1 MIYFKKLRWRN
12 FLSTGNQF
20 IEVDLAKAPS
30 TLIIGTNG
38 AGKSTMLDALCFS
51 LFNRA
56 FRDIKKEQLVN
67 TINQNDCE
75 IECEFETANKKYKV
89 VRGIKPNKFEIYCND
104 VLLNQDA
111 SNVDYQN
118 MLEQNIL
125 KCNYRA
131 FCQVVILGSTSYEP
145 FMHLRARY
153 RREVVEEILDIRVF
167 SHMDL
172 LLRQK
177 QGELSKA
184 VVDVRHR
191 YDLMTEKYELQKKH
205 FEEIQNRDN
214 TDIEDRREQL
224 KENEQ
229 SNYEYNQKLQLLNEK
244 IISTKA
250 EIWGSEKVFKKEKEL
265 DKLETKIEHKLEK
278 EKRDVEFFEKND
290 NCPTCTQPID
300 LRFKQTEIYE
310 GKKKISELEEGL
322 QQLSAEMGKT
332 QEQIKQYKAVEKKLN
347 DLDIQVAK
355 INTSISEINRHS
367 NRLDTEIAK
376 FENADTNTNVIQK
389 ELEQIKE
396 DLKLVNVEKQKA
408 VEEKKYIDIAREI
421 LNDTGVKA
429 NIIKKYLPIMNN
441 LINKYLQSMDFF
453 VNFHLDQEFN
463 ETIKSR
469 FRDTFNYN
477 SFSEGEKLRIDL
489 ALLFTWRTI
498 AKMKNST
505 NTNLL
510 ILDEI
515 FDSSLDGQGTDDF
528 FKIIKTLE
536 KENIFII
543 SHKGDILFDKFTNII
558 KYEKVQ
564 NFTQLGTI

>member
-20 IEVDLAKAPS
+20 IEIDLAKSPS

-38 AGKSTMLDALCFS
+38 AGKSTMLDALCFT

-67 TINQNDCE
+67 TINQQDCE
-75 IECEFETANKKYKV
+75 LEVEFETSNKKYKV
-89 VRGIKPNKFEIYCND
+89 VRGIKPNRFEIYCND

-177 QGELSKA
+177 QGELNKA
-184 VVDVRHR
+184 VVDVKHR
-191 YDLMTEKYELQKKH
+191 YELLNEKYELQKKH
-205 FEEIQNRDN
+205 FEEIQNRDKS
-214 TDIEDRREQL
+214 DVEDRKKQL

-250 EIWGSEKVFKKEKEL
+250 EIWGGDKFTRKENEL
-265 DKLETKIEHKLEK
+265 HKLESKIEHKLHTHK
-278 EKRDVEFFEKND
+278 KDVEFFEHND

-300 LRFKQTEIYE
+300 LRFKQTQIYE

-322 QQLSAEMGKT
+322 QQLSTEMEKT
-332 QEQIKQYKAVEKKLN
+332 KEKIKEYKAIEKRLN
-347 DLDIQVAK
+347 DLDIAVAK
-355 INTSISEINRHS
+355 VNTSISEINRHS
-367 NRLDTEIAK
+367 NRLDVEIQK
-376 FENADTNTNVIQK
+376 LENTDNNSNEIQK

-396 DLKLVNVEKQKA
+396 DLKLVNVEKNKA

-429 NIIKKYLPIMNN
+429 NIIKKYVPIINN
-441 LINKYLQSMDFF
+441 LINRYLQSLDFF
-453 VNFHLDQEFN
+453 VNFQLDEEFN

-489 ALLFTWRTI
+489 ALLFTWRSI

-515 FDSSLDGQGTDDF
+515 FDSSLDMQGTDDF
-528 FKIIKTLE
+528 FRILKTLQN
-536 KENIFII
+536 ENTFII
-543 SHKGDILFDKFTNII
+543 SHKGDILFDRFTNII
-558 KYEKVQ
+558 KFEKEH
-564 NFTQLGTI
+564 NFTRLG

>member
-20 IEVDLAKAPS
+20 IEVDLAKSPS

-38 AGKSTMLDALCFS
+38 AGKSTLLDALCFS

-177 QGELSKA
+177 QGELNKS
-184 VVDVRHR
+184 VIDVKHR

-214 TDIEDRREQL
+214 TDIEDRKEQL
-224 KENEQ
+224 KENEK

-250 EIWGSEKVFKKEKEL
+250 EIWGGEKVFKKENEL
-265 DKLETKIEHKLEK
+265 NKLESKIEHKLER
-278 EKRDVEFFEKND
+278 EKKDVQFFEQND

-300 LRFKQTEIYE
+300 LRFKQTQIYE
-310 GKKKISELEEGL
+310 GKKKISKLEEGL
-322 QQLSAEMGKT
+322 QQLTAEMGKT
-332 QEQIKQYKAVEKKLN
+332 QDKIKEYKAVEKRLN
-347 DLDIQVAK
+347 DLDISVAK

-367 NRLDTEIAK
+367 NRLDNEIAK
-376 FENADTNTNVIQK
+376 LENDDNNTNVIQK

-396 DLKLVNVEKQKA
+396 DLKHVNVEKQKA

-515 FDSSLDGQGTDDF
+515 FDSSLDGQGTEDF
-528 FKIIKTLE
+528 FKILKTLTN
-536 KENIFII
+536 ENTFII
-543 SHKGDILFDKFTNII
+543 SHKGDILFDKFTSII
-558 KYEKVQ
+558 KFEKYK
-564 NFTQLGTI
+564 NFTRIAQ

>member
-20 IEVDLAKAPS
+20 IEVDLAKSPS

-38 AGKSTMLDALCFS
+38 AGKSTLLDALCFS

-89 VRGIKPNKFEIYCND
+89 VRGIKPNRFEIYCND

-177 QGELSKA
+177 QGELNKA
-184 VVDVRHR
+184 VIDVRHR

-214 TDIEDRREQL
+214 TDIEDRKEQL
-224 KENEQ
+224 KENEK

-265 DKLETKIEHKLEK
+265 DKLESKIEHKLSK
-278 EKRDVEFFEKND
+278 EKKDVEFFENND

-300 LRFKQTEIYE
+300 ERFKQTQIYE
-310 GKKKISELEEGL
+310 GKKQISKLEEGL
-322 QQLSAEMGKT
+322 QQLTAEMGRT
-332 QEQIKQYKAVEKKLN
+332 QEQIKQYKAVEKRLN
-347 DLDIQVAK
+347 DLDISVAK

-515 FDSSLDGQGTDDF
+515 FDSSLDGQGTEDF
-528 FKIIKTLE
+528 FKILKTLTN
-536 KENIFII
+536 ENTFII

-558 KYEKVQ
+558 KFEKYK
-564 NFTQLGTI
+564 NFTRIAQ

>member
-20 IEVDLAKAPS
+20 IEVDLAKSPS

-38 AGKSTMLDALCFS
+38 SGKSTMLDALCYA
-51 LFNRA
+51 LFNRS
-56 FRDIKKEQLVN
+56 FRNIKKEQLVN

-75 IECEFETANKKYKV
+75 IEVEFETNGKKYKII
-89 VRGIKPNKFEIYCND
+89 RGIKPNKFEIYCNN

-131 FCQVVILGSTSYEP
+131 FCQVVILGSSSYQP

-167 SHMDL
+167 SYMDL
-172 LLRQK
+172 LIRHK
-177 QGELSKA
+177 QSELSKA
-184 VVDVRHR
+184 ITDVRHR
-191 YDLMTEKYELQKKH
+191 YDLMSEKYELQKKH
-205 FEEIQNRDN
+205 FEQIQSRDTSN
-214 TDIEDRREQL
+214 IEDRKQQL

-229 SNYEYNQKLQLLNEK
+229 SNYDYNQKLQLLNEK

-250 EIWGSEKVFKKEKEL
+250 EIWGGDKHNKKAAQL
-265 DKLETKIEHKLEK
+265 SKLETKIETNLSNHKKNLQ
-278 EKRDVEFFEKND
+278 FFEEND

-300 LRFKQTEIYE
+300 KVFKQN
-310 GKKKISELEEGL
+310 KISELESGL
-322 QQLSAEMGKT
+322 KNLLNEIDKT
-332 QEQIKQYKAVEKKLN
+332 QNKIKEMNKINEKLSELN
-347 DLDIQVAK
+347 ISIAK

-376 FENADTNTNVIQK
+376 LESDRQNTNKVAEEIEQLK
-389 ELEQIKE
+389 NELLEI
-396 DLKLVNVEKQKA
+396 NVEKEK
-408 VEEKKYIDIAREI
+408 VIEDKKYTDIAREI

-453 VNFHLDQEFN
+453 VNFHLDEEFN

-515 FDSSLDGQGTDDF
+515 FDSSLDSQGTEDF
-528 FKIIKTLE
+528 FKILKTLTN
-536 KENIFII
+536 ENTFII

-558 KYEKVQ
+558 KFEKYK
-564 NFTQLGTI
+564 NFTRLA

>member
-20 IEVDLAKAPS
+20 IEVDLRKSPS

-38 AGKSTMLDALCFS
+38 AGKSTLLDALCFS

-75 IECEFETANKKYKV
+75 IEVEFETSNKQYKV
-89 VRGIKPNKFEIYCND
+89 IRGIKPNKFEVYCNG

-111 SNVDYQN
+111 SNIDYQN
-118 MLEQNIL
+118 ALEQNIL

-177 QGELSKA
+177 QGELNKS
-184 VVDVRHR
+184 VIDVKHR
-191 YDLMTEKYELQKKH
+191 YDLMQEKYILQREH
-205 FEEIQNRDN
+205 FEQIQDRDN
-214 TDIEDRREQL
+214 SDIEDRKAQL
-224 KENEQ
+224 KENEK

-250 EIWGSEKVFKKEKEL
+250 EIWGGEKVFKKENEL
-265 DKLETKIEHKLEK
+265 NKLESKIEHKLDREK
-278 EKRDVEFFEKND
+278 KDVEFFENND

-300 LRFKQTEIYE
+300 LRFKQTQIYE
-310 GKKKISELEEGL
+310 GKKKISKLEEGL
-322 QQLSAEMGKT
+322 QQLTAEMGKT
-332 QEQIKQYKAVEKKLN
+332 QEQIKQYKAVEKRLN
-347 DLDIQVAK
+347 DLDISVAK

-396 DLKLVNVEKQKA
+396 DLKHVNVEKQKA

-515 FDSSLDGQGTDDF
+515 FDSSLDGQGTEDF
-528 FKIIKTLE
+528 FKILKTLTN
-536 KENIFII
+536 ENTFII

-558 KYEKVQ
+558 KFEKYK
-564 NFTQLGTI
+564 NFTRIAQ

>member
-20 IEVDLAKAPS
+20 IEVDLAKSPS
-30 TLIIGTNG
+30 TLIIGSNG
-38 AGKSTMLDALCFS
+38 SGKSTLLDALCFS
-51 LFNRA
+51 LFNRP
-56 FRDIKKEQLVN
+56 FRTIKKEQLVN
-67 TINQNDCE
+67 TINNNDCE
-75 IECEFETANKKYKV
+75 IEVEFETNGKQYKV
-89 VRGIKPNKFEIYCND
+89 KRGIKTNVFEIYCNN
-104 VLLNQDA
+104 VLINQDA

-131 FCQVVILGSTSYEP
+131 FCQVVILGSSSYEP

-172 LLRQK
+172 LLRHK
-177 QGELSKA
+177 QAELSKN
-184 VVDVRHR
+184 VIDVKHR
-191 YDLMTEKYELQKKH
+191 FDLMNEKYELQKAH
-205 FEEIQNRDN
+205 FEQIQNRDN
-214 TDIEDRREQL
+214 TDIEDRKNQL
-224 KENEQ
+224 KENDK

-250 EIWGSEKVFKKEKEL
+250 EIWGGDKYTRKGTEL
-265 DKLETKIEHKLEK
+265 SKLETKIETNLSNHKKTLS
-278 EKRDVEFFEKND
+278 FFENND
-290 NCPTCTQPID
+290 TCNTCTQPID
-300 LRFKQTEIYE
+300 KVFKQQKINSEAN
-310 GKKKISELEEGL
+310 KISELEAGL
-322 QQLSAEMGKT
+322 MQLTAE
-332 QEQIKQYKAVEKKLN
+332 IKKNQSKIDEMNNIKDKIN
-347 DLDIQVAK
+347 DLNISVAK

-367 NRLDTEIAK
+367 NRLDTEIQK
-376 FENADTNTNVIQK
+376 LESDKENTSKVSY
-389 ELEQIKE
+389 ELEQLKNQLKE
-396 DLKLVNVEKQKA
+396 INVDKEKV

-429 NIIKKYLPIMNN
+429 KIIKKYLPIMNN

-453 VNFHLDQEFN
+453 VNFHLDEEFN

-469 FRDTFNYN
+469 FRDTFVYN

-515 FDSSLDGQGTDDF
+515 FDSSLDGQGTEDF
-528 FKIIKTLE
+528 FKILKTLTN
-536 KENIFII
+536 ENTFII

-558 KYEKVQ
+558 KFEKYK
-564 NFTQLGTI
+564 NFTRIAQ

>member
-20 IEVDLAKAPS
+20 IEVDLTKSPS
-30 TLIIGTNG
+30 TLIIGMNG
-38 AGKSTMLDALCFS
+38 AGKSTMLDALCFV
-51 LFNRA
+51 LFNRS

-67 TINQNDCE
+67 TINNTDCE
-75 IECEFETANKKYKV
+75 IECEFETHNKRYKI
-89 VRGIKPNKFEIYCND
+89 VRGIKPNVFEIYCD
-104 VLLNQDA
+104 GMLLDQMA

-118 MLEQNIL
+118 MLETNIL

-184 VVDVRHR
+184 VIDVRHR
-191 YDLMTEKYELQKKH
+191 YDLMQEKYELQKNH

-214 TDIEDRREQL
+214 TDIEDRKQQL
-224 KENEQ
+224 KENAQ
-229 SNYEYNQKLQLLNEK
+229 SNYDYNQKLQLLNEK

-250 EIWGSEKVFKKEKEL
+250 EIWGGEKVFKKEKEL

-278 EKRDVEFFEKND
+278 EKKDVAFFEQND

-367 NRLDTEIAK
+367 NRLDSEIAK
-376 FENADTNTNVIQK
+376 LENTDNNSNTIQK
-389 ELEQIKE
+389 ELEEIKE
-396 DLKLVNVEKQKA
+396 QLVQVNLEKEKA

-453 VNFHLDQEFN
+453 VNFNLDEEFN

-469 FRDTFNYN
+469 HRDTFNYN

-528 FKIIKTLE
+528 FKIVNKMG

-558 KYEKVQ
+558 KFEKEH
-564 NFTQLGTI
+564 NFTRLQNV

>member
-20 IEVDLAKAPS
+20 LEVDLAKSPS

-38 AGKSTMLDALCFS
+38 AGKSTMLDALCFA

-67 TINQNDCE
+67 TINSNDCE
-75 IECEFETANKKYKV
+75 VECEFETANKKYKV

-104 VLLNQDA
+104 VMLNQDA

-118 MLEQNIL
+118 TLEQNIL

-177 QGELSKA
+177 QGELNKS
-184 VVDVRHR
+184 VIDVKHR
-191 YDLMTEKYELQKKH
+191 YDLMTEKYDLQKKH
-205 FEEIQNRDN
+205 FDEIKNRDT
-214 TDIEDRREQL
+214 TDIENRKQQL

-250 EIWGSEKVFKKEKEL
+250 EIWGAEKYTRKSNEL
-265 DKLETKIEHKLEK
+265 NKLESKIETNLSSHKKTLS
-278 EKRDVEFFEKND
+278 FFQNND

-300 LRFKQTEIYE
+300 EQFKLNKINSEAN
-310 GKKKISELEEGL
+310 KISELEQGL
-322 QQLSAEMGKT
+322 TQLIAEMSKT
-332 QEQIKQYKAVEKKLN
+332 NEKINEYKVVEKKLN
-347 DLDIQVAK
+347 ELDISVAK

-367 NRLDTEIAK
+367 NRLDNEIAK
-376 FENADTNTNVIQK
+376 LENDDTNTNVVQK
-389 ELEQIKE
+389 ELEKIQE
-396 DLKLVNVEKQKA
+396 DLKDVNVEKQKA

-453 VNFHLDQEFN
+453 VNFHLDEEFN

-528 FKIIKTLE
+528 FKILKTLTN
-536 KENIFII
+536 ENTFII
-543 SHKGDILFDKFTNII
+543 SHKGDILFDRFTNII
-558 KYEKVQ
+558 KFEKYK
-564 NFTQLGTI
+564 NFTRLAQ

>member
-38 AGKSTMLDALCFS
+38 AGKSTMLDALCFA
-51 LFNRA
+51 LFNRP

-67 TINQNDCE
+67 TINLNDCE
-75 IECEFETANKKYKV
+75 IECEFETSNKKYKII
-89 VRGIKPNKFEIYCND
+89 RGIKPNKFEIYCNN

-177 QGELSKA
+177 QGELNKS
-184 VVDVRHR
+184 VIDVKHR
-191 YDLMTEKYELQKKH
+191 YDLMQEKYELQKKH
-205 FEEIQNRDN
+205 FEEIKNRD
-214 TDIEDRREQL
+214 TSDIEDRKKQL

-250 EIWGSEKVFKKEKEL
+250 EVWSGEKYNKKSNEL
-265 DKLETKIEHKLEK
+265 VKLESKIEHNLDTHRKTLS
-278 EKRDVEFFEKND
+278 FFQNND
-290 NCPTCTQPID
+290 SCPTCTQPID
-300 LRFKQTEIYE
+300 QQFKLDKINSEANKINELELGLQKLFDEK
-310 GKKKISELEEGL
+310 GKTDEKLKELNKINQKLSELNI
-322 QQLSAEMGKT
+322 S
-332 QEQIKQYKAVEKKLN
+332 
-347 DLDIQVAK
+347 VAK

-367 NRLDTEIAK
+367 NRLDTEITK
-376 FENADTNTNVIQK
+376 LESDSQNTNKVAQQ
-389 ELEQIKE
+389 LEQIKDE
-396 DLKLVNVEKQKA
+396 LKSVNIEKEKA
-408 VEEKKYIDIAREI
+408 IEEKKYIDIAREI

-453 VNFHLDQEFN
+453 VNFHLDEEFN

-469 FRDTFNYN
+469 FRDSFNYN

-515 FDSSLDGQGTDDF
+515 FDSSLDGQGTEDF
-528 FKIIKTLE
+528 FKILKTLTN
-536 KENIFII
+536 ENTFII

-558 KYEKVQ
+558 KFEKYK
-564 NFTQLGTI
+564 NFTRLAQ

>member
-20 IEVDLAKAPS
+20 LEVDLAKSPS

-38 AGKSTMLDALCFS
+38 AGKSTMLDALCFA

-67 TINQNDCE
+67 TINSNDCE
-75 IECEFETANKKYKV
+75 VECEFETANKKYRI

-104 VLLNQDA
+104 VMLNQDA

-118 MLEQNIL
+118 TLEQNIL

-177 QGELSKA
+177 QGELNKS
-184 VVDVRHR
+184 VIDVKHR

-205 FEEIQNRDN
+205 FDEIKNRDT
-214 TDIEDRREQL
+214 TDIENRKQQL
-224 KENEQ
+224 KENAQ

-250 EIWGSEKVFKKEKEL
+250 EVWGAEKYTRKSNEL
-265 DKLETKIEHKLEK
+265 NKLESKIETNLSSHKKTLS
-278 EKRDVEFFEKND
+278 FFQNND

-300 LRFKQTEIYE
+300 EQFKLNKINSEAN
-310 GKKKISELEEGL
+310 KISELEQGL
-322 QQLSAEMGKT
+322 TQLIAEISKT
-332 QEQIKQYKAVEKKLN
+332 NEKINEYKVVEKKLN
-347 DLDIQVAK
+347 ELDISVAK

-367 NRLDTEIAK
+367 NRLDNEIAK
-376 FENADTNTNVIQK
+376 LENDDTNTNVVQK
-389 ELEQIKE
+389 ELEKIQE
-396 DLKLVNVEKQKA
+396 DLKDVNVEKQKA

-453 VNFHLDQEFN
+453 VNFHLDEEFN

-528 FKIIKTLE
+528 FKILKTLT
-536 KENIFII
+536 KENTFII
-543 SHKGDILFDKFTNII
+543 SHKGDILFDRFTNII
-558 KYEKVQ
+558 KFEKYK
-564 NFTQLGTI
+564 NFTRLAQ

>member
-1 MIYFKKLRWRN
+1 MIYFKKLKWKN

-20 IEVDLAKAPS
+20 IEVDLAKSPS
-30 TLIIGTNG
+30 TLIIGSNG
-38 AGKSTMLDALCFS
+38 SGKSTLLDALCFS
-51 LFNRA
+51 LFNRP
-56 FRDIKKEQLVN
+56 FRTIKKEQLVN
-67 TINQNDCE
+67 TINNADCE
-75 IECEFETANKKYKV
+75 IQVEFETNGKQYRV
-89 VRGIKPNKFEIYCND
+89 IRGIKPNLFEIYCNG
-104 VLLNQDA
+104 VLINQDA

-118 MLEQNIL
+118 TLEQNIL

-131 FCQVVILGSTSYEP
+131 FCQVVILGSSSYEP

-172 LLRQK
+172 LLRHK
-177 QGELSKA
+177 QAELSKNI
-184 VVDVRHR
+184 VDVRHR
-191 YDLMTEKYELQKKH
+191 YDLMSEKYQLQKDH
-205 FEEIQNRDN
+205 FEQIQNRDN
-214 TDIEDRREQL
+214 TDIEDRKAQL
-224 KENEQ
+224 KENEK

-250 EIWGSEKVFKKEKEL
+250 EIWGGDKFTRKSAEL
-265 DKLETKIEHKLEK
+265 SKLEAKIETNLTNHKRTL
-278 EKRDVEFFEKND
+278 EFFRNND
-290 NCPTCTQPID
+290 TCNTCTQPID
-300 LRFKQTEIYE
+300 KVFKQNKISSEE
-310 GKKKISELEEGL
+310 NKISELEAGL
-322 QQLSAEMGKT
+322 VSLSTEISKT
-332 QEQIKQYKAVEKKLN
+332 DDKIKEYKAVEKRLN
-347 DLDIQVAK
+347 DLDISVAK
-355 INTSISEINRHS
+355 VNTSISEINRHS
-367 NRLDTEIAK
+367 NRLDVE
-376 FENADTNTNVIQK
+376 IQK
-389 ELEQIKE
+389 LQSEKENTGKVAYELDQLQEELKQINVDKE
-396 DLKLVNVEKQKA
+396 KV

-429 NIIKKYLPIMNN
+429 KIIKKYLPIMNN

-453 VNFHLDQEFN
+453 VNFHLDEEFN

-469 FRDTFNYN
+469 FRDTFVYN

-515 FDSSLDGQGTDDF
+515 FDSSLDGAGTEDF
-528 FKIIKTLE
+528 FKILKSLSS
-536 KENIFII
+536 ENTFII

-558 KYEKVQ
+558 KFEKYK
-564 NFTQLGTI
+564 NFTRLA

>member
-20 IEVDLAKAPS
+20 IEVDLAKSAS
-30 TLIIGTNG
+30 TLIIGSNG
-38 AGKSTMLDALCFS
+38 SGKSTLLDALCFS
-51 LFNRA
+51 LFNRP
-56 FRDIKKEQLVN
+56 FRTIKKEQLVN
-67 TINQNDCE
+67 TINNNDCE
-75 IECEFETANKKYKV
+75 IEVEFETNGKQYKV
-89 VRGIKPNKFEIYCND
+89 KRGIKPNVFEIYCNN
-104 VLLNQDA
+104 VLINQDA

-131 FCQVVILGSTSYEP
+131 FCQVVILGSSSYEP

-172 LLRQK
+172 LLRHK
-177 QGELSKA
+177 QAELSKNI
-184 VVDVRHR
+184 VDVRHR
-191 YDLMTEKYELQKKH
+191 YDLMSEKYQLQKDH
-205 FEEIQNRDN
+205 FEQIQNRDN
-214 TDIEDRREQL
+214 TDIEDRKGQL
-224 KENEQ
+224 KENEK

-250 EIWGSEKVFKKEKEL
+250 EIWGGDKYARKGTEL
-265 DKLETKIEHKLEK
+265 SKLETKIETNLSNHKKTLS
-278 EKRDVEFFEKND
+278 FFQNND
-290 NCPTCTQPID
+290 TCNTCTQPID
-300 LRFKQTEIYE
+300 KVFKQQKINSEAN
-310 GKKKISELEEGL
+310 KISELEAGL
-322 QQLSAEMGKT
+322 MQLTGEIKKNQSKIDEMNN
-332 QEQIKQYKAVEKKLN
+332 IKDKIN
-347 DLDIQVAK
+347 DLNISVAK

-367 NRLDTEIAK
+367 NRLDTEIQK
-376 FENADTNTNVIQK
+376 LESDKENTSKVSY
-389 ELEQIKE
+389 ELEQLKNQLKE
-396 DLKLVNVEKQKA
+396 INVDKEKV

-429 NIIKKYLPIMNN
+429 KIIKKYLPIMNN

-453 VNFHLDQEFN
+453 VNFHLDEEFN

-469 FRDTFNYN
+469 FRDTFVYN

-515 FDSSLDGQGTDDF
+515 FDSSLDGAGTEEF
-528 FKIIKTLE
+528 FKILKTLSN
-536 KENIFII
+536 ENTFII

-558 KYEKVQ
+558 KFEKYK
-564 NFTQLGTI
+564 NFTRLT

>member
-20 IEVDLAKAPS
+20 IEVDLAKSPS

-38 AGKSTMLDALCFS
+38 AGKSTLLDALCFS

-89 VRGIKPNKFEIYCND
+89 VRGIKPNRFEIYCND

-177 QGELSKA
+177 QGELNKS
-184 VVDVRHR
+184 VVDVKHR

-205 FEEIQNRDN
+205 FEEVQSRDYR
-214 TDIEDRREQL
+214 DIDDRRDQL
-224 KENEQ
+224 KENEK

-278 EKRDVEFFEKND
+278 EKRDVEFFEQND
-290 NCPTCTQPID
+290 NCPTCTQPINE
-300 LRFKQTEIYE
+300 RFKQTQIYE
-310 GKKKISELEEGL
+310 GKKQISKLEEGL
-322 QQLSAEMGKT
+322 QQLTAEMGRT
-332 QEQIKQYKAVEKKLN
+332 QEQIKQYKAVEKRLN
-347 DLDIQVAK
+347 DLDISVAK

-515 FDSSLDGQGTDDF
+515 FDSSLDGQGTEDF
-528 FKIIKTLE
+528 FKILKTLTN
-536 KENIFII
+536 ENTFII
-543 SHKGDILFDKFTNII
+543 SHKGDILFDKFTSII
-558 KYEKVQ
+558 KFEKYK
-564 NFTQLGTI
+564 NFTRIAQ

>member
-20 IEVDLAKAPS
+20 LEVDLAKSPS

-38 AGKSTMLDALCFS
+38 AGKSTMLDALCFA

-67 TINQNDCE
+67 TINSNDCE
-75 IECEFETANKKYKV
+75 VECEFETANKKYKV

-104 VLLNQDA
+104 VMLNQDA

-118 MLEQNIL
+118 TLEQNIL

-177 QGELSKA
+177 QGELNKS
-184 VVDVRHR
+184 VIDVKHR

-205 FEEIQNRDN
+205 FDEIKNRDT
-214 TDIEDRREQL
+214 TDIENRKQQL
-224 KENEQ
+224 KENAQ

-250 EIWGSEKVFKKEKEL
+250 QVWGAEKYTRKSNEL
-265 DKLETKIEHKLEK
+265 NKLESKIETNLSSHKKTLS
-278 EKRDVEFFEKND
+278 FFQNND

-300 LRFKQTEIYE
+300 EQFKLNKINSEAN
-310 GKKKISELEEGL
+310 KISELEQGL
-322 QQLSAEMGKT
+322 TQLIAEMSKT
-332 QEQIKQYKAVEKKLN
+332 NEKIKEYKVVEKKLN
-347 DLDIQVAK
+347 ELDISVAK

-367 NRLDTEIAK
+367 NRLDNEIAK
-376 FENADTNTNVIQK
+376 LENDDTNTNVVQK
-389 ELEQIKE
+389 ELEKIQE
-396 DLKLVNVEKQKA
+396 DLKDVNVEKQKA

-453 VNFHLDQEFN
+453 VNFHLDEEFN

-528 FKIIKTLE
+528 FKILKTLTN
-536 KENIFII
+536 ENTFII
-543 SHKGDILFDKFTNII
+543 SHKGDILFDRFTNII
-558 KYEKVQ
+558 KFEKYK
-564 NFTQLGTI
+564 NFTRLAQ

>member
-20 IEVDLAKAPS
+20 IEVDLAKSPS
-30 TLIIGTNG
+30 TLIIGSNG
-38 AGKSTMLDALCFS
+38 SGKSTLLDALCFS
-51 LFNRA
+51 LFNRP
-56 FRDIKKEQLVN
+56 FRTIKKEQLVN
-67 TINQNDCE
+67 TINNNDCE
-75 IECEFETANKKYKV
+75 IQVEFETNGKQYKV
-89 VRGIKPNKFEIYCND
+89 VRGIKPNLFEIYCNN
-104 VLLNQDA
+104 VLINQDA

-131 FCQVVILGSTSYEP
+131 FCQVVILGSSSYEP

-172 LLRQK
+172 LLRHK
-177 QGELSKA
+177 QAELSKNI
-184 VVDVRHR
+184 VDVRHR
-191 YDLMTEKYELQKKH
+191 YDLMSEKYQLQKDH
-205 FEEIQNRDN
+205 FEQIQNRDN
-214 TDIEDRREQL
+214 TDIEDRKGQL
-224 KENEQ
+224 KENEK

-250 EIWGSEKVFKKEKEL
+250 EIWGGDKYARKGTEL
-265 DKLETKIEHKLEK
+265 SKLETKIETNLSNHKKTLS
-278 EKRDVEFFEKND
+278 FFQNND
-290 NCPTCTQPID
+290 TCNTCTQPID
-300 LRFKQTEIYE
+300 KVFKQQKINSEAN
-310 GKKKISELEEGL
+310 KISELEAGL
-322 QQLSAEMGKT
+322 MQLTGEIKKNQSKIDEMNN
-332 QEQIKQYKAVEKKLN
+332 IKDRIN
-347 DLDIQVAK
+347 DLNISVAK

-376 FENADTNTNVIQK
+376 LESEKDNTGKIAYELDQLKEELKTINVDK
-389 ELEQIKE
+389 EK
-396 DLKLVNVEKQKA
+396 V

-429 NIIKKYLPIMNN
+429 KIIKKYLPIMNN

-453 VNFHLDQEFN
+453 VNFHLDEEFN

-469 FRDTFNYN
+469 FRDTFVYN

-515 FDSSLDGQGTDDF
+515 FDSSLDGSGTEDF
-528 FKIIKTLE
+528 FKILKSLTS
-536 KENIFII
+536 ENTFII

-558 KYEKVQ
+558 KFEKYK
-564 NFTQLGTI
+564 NFTRLV

>member
-20 IEVDLAKAPS
+20 IEVDLAKSPS

-38 AGKSTMLDALCFS
+38 AGKSTLLDALCFS

-75 IECEFETANKKYKV
+75 IEVEFETANKKYKV

-177 QGELSKA
+177 QGELNKA
-184 VVDVRHR
+184 VIDVRHR

-214 TDIEDRREQL
+214 TDIEDRKEQL
-224 KENEQ
+224 KENEK

-250 EIWGSEKVFKKEKEL
+250 EMWGGEKYTRKETEL
-265 DKLETKIEHKLEK
+265 TKLETKIEHNLETHK
-278 EKRDVEFFEKND
+278 KKVSFFEQNN

-300 LRFKQTEIYE
+300 ERFKQTQIYE
-310 GKKKISELEEGL
+310 GKKKINELEEGL
-322 QQLSAEMGKT
+322 QKLFAEIENTKGK
-332 QEQIKQYKAVEKKLN
+332 IKEMDAINQRLN
-347 DLDIQVAK
+347 DLNISVAPK
-355 INTSISEINRHS
+355 KGSI
-367 NRLDTEIAK
+367 LVWK
-376 FENADTNTNVIQK
+376 NVLPGTTK
-389 ELEQIKE
+389 VHPLS
-396 DLKLVNVEKQKA
+396 LHAGRPV
-408 VEEKKYIDIAREI
+408 
-421 LNDTGVKA
+421 TG
-429 NIIKKYLPIMNN
+429 
-441 LINKYLQSMDFF
+441 
-453 VNFHLDQEFN
+453 
-463 ETIKSR
+463 
-469 FRDTFNYN
+469 
-477 SFSEGEKLRIDL
+477 GEKY
-489 ALLFTWRTI
+489 AF
-498 AKMKNST
+498 
-505 NTNLL
+505 NLW
-510 ILDEI
+510 
-515 FDSSLDGQGTDDF
+515 FR
-528 FKIIKTLE
+528 
-536 KENIFII
+536 EN
-543 SHKGDILFDKFTNII
+543 KF
-558 KYEKVQ
+558 V
-564 NFTQLGTI
+564 

>member
-75 IECEFETANKKYKV
+75 IEVEFETSNKKYKV
-89 VRGIKPNKFEIYCND
+89 VRGIKPNKFEVYCNN

-111 SNVDYQN
+111 SNIDYQN

-310 GKKKISELEEGL
+310 GKKKIAELEEGL

-332 QEQIKQYKAVEKKLN
+332 QEQIKQFKAVEKKLN

-367 NRLDTEIAK
+367 NRLDSEIAK
-376 FENADTNTNVIQK
+376 LENTDNNSNAIQK

-396 DLKLVNVEKQKA
+396 DLKLVNVEKNKA

-429 NIIKKYLPIMNN
+429 NIIRKYVPIINN
-441 LINKYLQSMDFF
+441 LINQYLQSMDFF
-453 VNFHLDQEFN
+453 VNFQLDQEFN

-515 FDSSLDGQGTDDF
+515 FDSSLDGQGTEDF
-528 FKIIKTLE
+528 FKILKTLTN
-536 KENIFII
+536 ENTFII
-543 SHKGDILFDKFTNII
+543 SHKGDILFDKFTSII
-558 KYEKVQ
+558 KFEKYK
-564 NFTQLGTI
+564 NFTRIAQ

>member
-20 IEVDLAKAPS
+20 LEVDLAKSPS

-38 AGKSTMLDALCFS
+38 AGKSTMLDALCFA

-67 TINQNDCE
+67 TINSNDCE
-75 IECEFETANKKYKV
+75 VECEFETANKKYRI

-104 VLLNQDA
+104 VMLNQDA

-118 MLEQNIL
+118 TLEQNIL

-177 QGELSKA
+177 QGELNKS
-184 VVDVRHR
+184 VIDVKHR

-205 FEEIQNRDN
+205 FDEIKNRDT
-214 TDIEDRREQL
+214 TDIENRKQQL

-250 EIWGSEKVFKKEKEL
+250 EIWGGEKVFKKESEL
-265 DKLETKIEHKLEK
+265 NKLESKIEHKLDREK
-278 EKRDVEFFEKND
+278 KDVEFFEQND

-300 LRFKQTEIYE
+300 ERFRQTQIHE
-310 GKKKISELEEGL
+310 GKKQISKLEEGL
-322 QQLSAEMGKT
+322 QQLTAEMGRT
-332 QEQIKQYKAVEKKLN
+332 QEQIKQYKAVEKRLN
-347 DLDIQVAK
+347 DLDISVAK

-376 FENADTNTNVIQK
+376 LENDRQNTNKVAEEIEQLK
-389 ELEQIKE
+389 NELLEI
-396 DLKLVNVEKQKA
+396 NVEKEK
-408 VEEKKYIDIAREI
+408 VIEDKKYTDIAREI

-453 VNFHLDQEFN
+453 VNFHLDEEFN

-515 FDSSLDGQGTDDF
+515 FDSSLDSQGTEDF
-528 FKIIKTLE
+528 FKILKTLTN
-536 KENIFII
+536 ENTFII

-558 KYEKVQ
+558 KFEKYK
-564 NFTQLGTI
+564 NFTRLA

>member
-75 IECEFETANKKYKV
+75 IEVEFETSNKKYKV
-89 VRGIKPNKFEIYCND
+89 IRGIKPNKFEVYCND

-265 DKLETKIEHKLEK
+265 DKLETKIEHKLSK
-278 EKRDVEFFEKND
+278 EKKDVEFFENND

-300 LRFKQTEIYE
+300 LRFKQTQVYE

-322 QQLSAEMGKT
+322 TQLTAEMGKT

-376 FENADTNTNVIQK
+376 LENTDNNSNAIQK

-396 DLKLVNVEKQKA
+396 DLKLVNVEKNKA

-429 NIIKKYLPIMNN
+429 NIIRKYVPIINN
-441 LINKYLQSMDFF
+441 LINQYLQSMDFF
-453 VNFHLDQEFN
+453 VNFQLDQEFN

-515 FDSSLDGQGTDDF
+515 FDSSLDGQGTEDF
-528 FKIIKTLE
+528 FKILKTLTN
-536 KENIFII
+536 ENTFII
-543 SHKGDILFDKFTNII
+543 SHKGDILFDKFTSII
-558 KYEKVQ
+558 KFEKYK
-564 NFTQLGTI
+564 NFTRIAQ

>member
-20 IEVDLAKAPS
+20 IEVDLAKSPS
-30 TLIIGTNG
+30 TLIIGSNG
-38 AGKSTMLDALCFS
+38 SGKSTLLDALCFS
-51 LFNRA
+51 LFNRP
-56 FRDIKKEQLVN
+56 FRTIKKEQLVN
-67 TINQNDCE
+67 TINNADCE
-75 IECEFETANKKYKV
+75 IQVDFETNGKQYRII
-89 VRGIKPNKFEIYCND
+89 RGIKPNIFEIYCND
-104 VLLNQDA
+104 VLINQDA

-131 FCQVVILGSTSYEP
+131 FCQVVILGSSSYEP

-172 LLRQK
+172 LLRHK
-177 QGELSKA
+177 QAELSKNII
-184 VVDVRHR
+184 DVRHR
-191 YDLMTEKYELQKKH
+191 YDLMSEKYQLQKDH
-205 FEEIQNRDN
+205 FEQIQNRDN
-214 TDIEDRREQL
+214 TDIEDRKGQL
-224 KENEQ
+224 KENEK

-250 EIWGSEKVFKKEKEL
+250 EIWGGDKYTRKETEL
-265 DKLETKIEHKLEK
+265 SKLEAKIETNLINHKKTLA
-278 EKRDVEFFEKND
+278 FFETND
-290 NCPTCTQPID
+290 TCNTCTQPID
-300 LRFKQTEIYE
+300 QVFKQSKISSE
-310 GKKKISELEEGL
+310 KNKISELESGL
-322 QQLSAEMGKT
+322 INLSTEINKT
-332 QEQIKQYKAVEKKLN
+332 QDKITEYNKIADRLN
-347 DLDIQVAK
+347 DLNISVAK
-355 INTSISEINRHS
+355 VNTSISEINRHS
-367 NRLDTEIAK
+367 NRLDVE
-376 FENADTNTNVIQK
+376 IQK
-389 ELEQIKE
+389 LESEKENTGKIAYDLDQLKEELKTINVDKE
-396 DLKLVNVEKQKA
+396 KV

-429 NIIKKYLPIMNN
+429 KIIKKYLPIMNN

-453 VNFHLDQEFN
+453 VNFHLDEEFN

-469 FRDTFNYN
+469 FRDTFVYN

-515 FDSSLDGQGTDDF
+515 FDSSLDGSGTEDF
-528 FKIIKTLE
+528 FKILKTLTS
-536 KENIFII
+536 ENTFII

-558 KYEKVQ
+558 KFEKYK
-564 NFTQLGTI
+564 NFTRLA

>member
-75 IECEFETANKKYKV
+75 IEVEFETSNKKYKV
-89 VRGIKPNKFEIYCND
+89 IRGIKPNKFEVYCNG

-111 SNVDYQN
+111 SNIDYQN

-172 LLRQK
+172 LLRQR

-376 FENADTNTNVIQK
+376 LENTDNNSNAIQK

-396 DLKLVNVEKQKA
+396 DLKLVNVEKNKA

-429 NIIKKYLPIMNN
+429 NIIRKYVPIINN
-441 LINKYLQSMDFF
+441 LINQYLQSMDFF
-453 VNFHLDQEFN
+453 VNFQLDQEFN

-515 FDSSLDGQGTDDF
+515 FDSSLDGQGTEDF
-528 FKIIKTLE
+528 FKILKTLTN
-536 KENIFII
+536 ENTFII
-543 SHKGDILFDKFTNII
+543 SHKGDILFDKFTSII
-558 KYEKVQ
+558 KFEKYK
-564 NFTQLGTI
+564 NFTRIAQ

>member
-1 MIYFKKLRWRN
+1 MIYFKKLRWKN

-20 IEVDLAKAPS
+20 IEVDLAKSPS
-30 TLIIGTNG
+30 TLIIGSNG
-38 AGKSTMLDALCFS
+38 SGKSTLLDALCFS
-51 LFNRA
+51 LFNRP
-56 FRDIKKEQLVN
+56 FRTIKKEQLVN
-67 TINQNDCE
+67 TINNADCE
-75 IECEFETANKKYKV
+75 IQVEFETNGKQYRV
-89 VRGIKPNKFEIYCND
+89 IRGIKPNLFEIYCNG
-104 VLLNQDA
+104 VLINQDA

-118 MLEQNIL
+118 TLEQNIL

-131 FCQVVILGSTSYEP
+131 FCQVVILGSSSYEP

-172 LLRQK
+172 LLRHK
-177 QGELSKA
+177 QAELSKNI
-184 VVDVRHR
+184 VDVRHR
-191 YDLMTEKYELQKKH
+191 YDLMSEKYQLQKDH
-205 FEEIQNRDN
+205 FEQIQNRDN
-214 TDIEDRREQL
+214 TDIEDRKAQL
-224 KENEQ
+224 KENEK

-250 EIWGSEKVFKKEKEL
+250 EIWGGDKFTRKSAEL
-265 DKLETKIEHKLEK
+265 SKLEAKIETNLTNHKRTL
-278 EKRDVEFFEKND
+278 EFFRNND
-290 NCPTCTQPID
+290 TCNTCTQPID
-300 LRFKQTEIYE
+300 KVFKQNKISSEE
-310 GKKKISELEEGL
+310 NKISELEAGL
-322 QQLSAEMGKT
+322 VSLSTEISKT
-332 QEQIKQYKAVEKKLN
+332 DDKIKEYKAVEKRLN
-347 DLDIQVAK
+347 DLDISVAK
-355 INTSISEINRHS
+355 VNTSISEINRHS
-367 NRLDTEIAK
+367 NRLDVE
-376 FENADTNTNVIQK
+376 IQK
-389 ELEQIKE
+389 LQSEKENTGKVAYELDQLQEELKQINVDKE
-396 DLKLVNVEKQKA
+396 KV

-429 NIIKKYLPIMNN
+429 KIIKKYLPIMNN

-453 VNFHLDQEFN
+453 VNFHLDEEFN

-469 FRDTFNYN
+469 FRDTFVYN

-515 FDSSLDGQGTDDF
+515 FDSSLDGAGTEDF
-528 FKIIKTLE
+528 FKILKSLSS
-536 KENIFII
+536 ENTFII

-558 KYEKVQ
+558 KFEKYK
-564 NFTQLGTI
+564 NFTRLA

>member
-75 IECEFETANKKYKV
+75 IEVEFETSNKKYKV
-89 VRGIKPNKFEIYCND
+89 IRGIKPNKFEVYCND

-111 SNVDYQN
+111 SNIDYQN

-177 QGELSKA
+177 QGELGKA
-184 VVDVRHR
+184 VVDVKHR

-229 SNYEYNQKLQLLNEK
+229 SNYDYNQKLQLLNEK

-265 DKLETKIEHKLEK
+265 DRLETKIEHKLNK
-278 EKRDVEFFEKND
+278 EKKDVEFFEQND

-367 NRLDTEIAK
+367 NRLDSEIAK
-376 FENADTNTNVIQK
+376 LENTDNNSNAIQK

-396 DLKLVNVEKQKA
+396 DLKLVNVEKNKA

-429 NIIKKYLPIMNN
+429 NIIRKYVPIINN
-441 LINKYLQSMDFF
+441 LINQYLQSMDFF
-453 VNFHLDQEFN
+453 VNFQLDQEFN

-515 FDSSLDGQGTDDF
+515 FDSSLDGQGTEDF
-528 FKIIKTLE
+528 FKILKTLTN
-536 KENIFII
+536 ENTFII

-558 KYEKVQ
+558 KFEKYK
-564 NFTQLGTI
+564 NFTRIAA

>member
-20 IEVDLAKAPS
+20 IEVDLAKSPS
-30 TLIIGTNG
+30 TLIIGSNG
-38 AGKSTMLDALCFS
+38 SGKSTLLDALCFS
-51 LFNRA
+51 LFNRP
-56 FRDIKKEQLVN
+56 FRTIKKEQLVN
-67 TINQNDCE
+67 TINNADCE
-75 IECEFETANKKYKV
+75 IQVEFETNGKQYKV
-89 VRGIKPNKFEIYCND
+89 IRGIKPNLFEIYCNN
-104 VLLNQDA
+104 VLINQDA

-131 FCQVVILGSTSYEP
+131 FCQVVILGSSSYEP

-172 LLRQK
+172 LLRHK
-177 QGELSKA
+177 QAELSKNI
-184 VVDVRHR
+184 VDVRHR
-191 YDLMTEKYELQKKH
+191 YDLMSEKYELQKNH
-205 FEEIQNRDN
+205 FEQIQSRDN
-214 TDIEDRREQL
+214 TDIEDRKNQL

-250 EIWGSEKVFKKEKEL
+250 EIWGGDKFTRKSKEL
-265 DKLETKIEHKLEK
+265 DKLETKIEHKLDREK
-278 EKRDVEFFEKND
+278 KDVEFFENND

-300 LRFKQTEIYE
+300 LRFKQTKIYE
-310 GKKKISELEEGL
+310 GKKKITELEEGL
-322 QQLSAEMGKT
+322 EQLVKEVDKT
-332 QEQIKQYKAVEKKLN
+332 NKKIDEYKRIEKKLN
-347 DLDIQVAK
+347 ELDISVAK
-355 INTSISEINRHS
+355 VNTSISEINRHS
-367 NRLDTEIAK
+367 NRLDVE
-376 FENADTNTNVIQK
+376 IQK
-389 ELEQIKE
+389 LESEKENTGKIAYELDQLKEQLKTINVDKE
-396 DLKLVNVEKQKA
+396 KV

-429 NIIKKYLPIMNN
+429 KIIKKYLPIMNN

-453 VNFHLDQEFN
+453 VNFHLDEEFN

-469 FRDTFNYN
+469 FRDTFVYN

-515 FDSSLDGQGTDDF
+515 FDSSLDGSGTEDF
-528 FKIIKTLE
+528 FKILKSLTS
-536 KENIFII
+536 ENTFII

-558 KYEKVQ
+558 KFEKYK
-564 NFTQLGTI
+564 NFTRLV

>member
-20 IEVDLAKAPS
+20 LEVDLAKSPS

-38 AGKSTMLDALCFS
+38 AGKSTMLDALCFA

-67 TINQNDCE
+67 TINSNDCE
-75 IECEFETANKKYKV
+75 VECEFETANKKYRI

-104 VLLNQDA
+104 VMLNQDA

-118 MLEQNIL
+118 TLEQNIL

-177 QGELSKA
+177 QGELNKS
-184 VVDVRHR
+184 VIDVKHR

-205 FEEIQNRDN
+205 FDEIKNRDT
-214 TDIEDRREQL
+214 TDIENRKQQL

-250 EIWGSEKVFKKEKEL
+250 EVWGAEKYTRKSNEL
-265 DKLETKIEHKLEK
+265 NKLESKIETNLSSHKKTLS
-278 EKRDVEFFEKND
+278 FFQNND

-300 LRFKQTEIYE
+300 EQFKLN
-310 GKKKISELEEGL
+310 KINSEANKILELEQGL
-322 QQLSAEMGKT
+322 TQLTAEMGKT
-332 QEQIKQYKAVEKKLN
+332 NEKINEYKVVEKKLN
-347 DLDIQVAK
+347 ELDISVAK

-367 NRLDTEIAK
+367 NRLDNEIAK
-376 FENADTNTNVIQK
+376 LENDDTNTNVIQK
-389 ELEQIKE
+389 ELEKIQE
-396 DLKLVNVEKQKA
+396 DLKDVNVEKQKA

-453 VNFHLDQEFN
+453 VNFHLDEEFN

-528 FKIIKTLE
+528 FKILKTLTN
-536 KENIFII
+536 ENTFII
-543 SHKGDILFDKFTNII
+543 SHKGDILFDRFTNII
-558 KYEKVQ
+558 KFEKYK
-564 NFTQLGTI
+564 NFTRLAQ

>member
-20 IEVDLAKAPS
+20 IEVDLAKSPS
-30 TLIIGTNG
+30 TLIIGSNG
-38 AGKSTMLDALCFS
+38 SGKSTLLDALCFS
-51 LFNRA
+51 LFNRP
-56 FRDIKKEQLVN
+56 FRTIKKEQLVN
-67 TINQNDCE
+67 TINNADCE
-75 IECEFETANKKYKV
+75 IQVEFETNGKQYKII
-89 VRGIKPNKFEIYCND
+89 RGVKPNLFEIYCNN
-104 VLLNQDA
+104 VLINQDA

-131 FCQVVILGSTSYEP
+131 FCQVVILGSSSYEP

-172 LLRQK
+172 LLRHK
-177 QGELSKA
+177 QAELSKNI
-184 VVDVRHR
+184 VDVRHR
-191 YDLMTEKYELQKKH
+191 YDLMSEKYELQKNH
-205 FEEIQNRDN
+205 FEQIQSRDN
-214 TDIEDRREQL
+214 TDIEDRKSQL

-250 EIWGSEKVFKKEKEL
+250 EIWGGDKFTRKSKEL
-265 DKLETKIEHKLEK
+265 DKLETKIEHKLDREK
-278 EKRDVEFFEKND
+278 KDVEFFENND

-300 LRFKQTEIYE
+300 LRFKQTKIYE
-310 GKKKISELEEGL
+310 GKKKITELEQGL
-322 QQLSAEMGKT
+322 EQLVKEVDKT
-332 QEQIKQYKAVEKKLN
+332 NKKIDEYKNIEKKLN
-347 DLDIQVAK
+347 ELDISVAK
-355 INTSISEINRHS
+355 VNTSISEINRHS
-367 NRLDTEIAK
+367 NRLDVE
-376 FENADTNTNVIQK
+376 IQK
-389 ELEQIKE
+389 LESEKENTGKIAYELDQLKE
-396 DLKLVNVEKQKA
+396 ELKTINVDKEKV

-429 NIIKKYLPIMNN
+429 KIIKKYLPIMNN

-453 VNFHLDQEFN
+453 VNFHLDEEFN

-469 FRDTFNYN
+469 FRDTFVYN

-515 FDSSLDGQGTDDF
+515 FDSSLDGSGTEDF
-528 FKIIKTLE
+528 FKILKSLTS
-536 KENIFII
+536 ENTFII

-558 KYEKVQ
+558 KFEKYK
-564 NFTQLGTI
+564 NFTRLV

>member
-1 MIYFKKLRWRN
+1 VIYFKKLRWRN

-20 IEVDLAKAPS
+20 IEVDLTKSPS
-30 TLIIGTNG
+30 TLIIGMNG
-38 AGKSTMLDALCFS
+38 AGKSTMLDALCFV
-51 LFNRA
+51 LFNRS

-67 TINQNDCE
+67 TINNTDCE
-75 IECEFETANKKYKV
+75 IECEFETHNKRYKI
-89 VRGIKPNKFEIYCND
+89 VRGIKPSVFEIYCD
-104 VLLNQDA
+104 GMLLDQMA

-118 MLEQNIL
+118 MLETNIL

-184 VVDVRHR
+184 VIDVRHR
-191 YDLMTEKYELQKKH
+191 YDLMQEKYELQKNH

-214 TDIEDRREQL
+214 TDIEDRKQQL
-224 KENEQ
+224 KENAQ
-229 SNYEYNQKLQLLNEK
+229 SNYDYNQKLQLLNEK

-250 EIWGSEKVFKKEKEL
+250 EIWGGEKVFKKEKEL

-278 EKRDVEFFEKND
+278 EKKDVAFFEQND

-367 NRLDTEIAK
+367 NRLDSEIAK
-376 FENADTNTNVIQK
+376 LENTDNNSNTIQK
-389 ELEQIKE
+389 ELEEIKE
-396 DLKLVNVEKQKA
+396 QLVQVNLEKEKA

-453 VNFHLDQEFN
+453 VNFNLDEEFN

-469 FRDTFNYN
+469 HRDTFNYN

-528 FKIIKTLE
+528 FKILKTLS
-536 KENIFII
+536 KENTFII

-558 KYEKVQ
+558 KFEKYK
-564 NFTQLGTI
+564 NFTRIAA

>member
-20 IEVDLAKAPS
+20 LEVDLAKSPS

-38 AGKSTMLDALCFS
+38 AGKSTMLDALCFA

-67 TINQNDCE
+67 TINSNDCE
-75 IECEFETANKKYKV
+75 VECEFETANKKYRII
-89 VRGIKPNKFEIYCND
+89 RGIKPNKFEIYCND
-104 VLLNQDA
+104 VMLNQDA

-118 MLEQNIL
+118 TLEQNIL

-177 QGELSKA
+177 QGELNKS
-184 VVDVRHR
+184 VIDVKHR

-205 FEEIQNRDN
+205 FDEIKNRDT
-214 TDIEDRREQL
+214 TDIENRKQQL
-224 KENEQ
+224 KENAQ

-250 EIWGSEKVFKKEKEL
+250 QVWGAEKYTRKSNEL
-265 DKLETKIEHKLEK
+265 NKLESKIETNLSSHKKTLS
-278 EKRDVEFFEKND
+278 FFQNND

-300 LRFKQTEIYE
+300 EQFKLNKINSEAN
-310 GKKKISELEEGL
+310 KISELEQGL
-322 QQLSAEMGKT
+322 TQLIAEMSKT
-332 QEQIKQYKAVEKKLN
+332 NEKIKEYKVVEKKLN
-347 DLDIQVAK
+347 ELDISVAK

-367 NRLDTEIAK
+367 NRLDNEIAK
-376 FENADTNTNVIQK
+376 LENDDTNTNVVQK
-389 ELEQIKE
+389 ELEKIQE
-396 DLKLVNVEKQKA
+396 DLKDVNVEKQKA

-453 VNFHLDQEFN
+453 VNFHLDEEFN

-528 FKIIKTLE
+528 FKILKTLTN
-536 KENIFII
+536 ENTFII
-543 SHKGDILFDKFTNII
+543 SHKGDILFDRFTNII
-558 KYEKVQ
+558 KFEKYK
-564 NFTQLGTI
+564 NFTRLAQ